1 MLYLWCLIFVP
12 KITYNTQTWKLD
24 FRVCWQGDM
33 VQKKLCFIHMSN
45 VLNLPW
51 KKLTDLPCQN
61 IASDIFQ
68 YERKTCHTLFFFCY
82 FSPKTHF
89 LRYSMYV
96 NGWPCT
102 IQFSRIQ
109 KFFQLV
115 QLLLKTS
122 SPNYSQTDKLSK
134 MGVKIVKRIF
144 KECWD
149 PHIGLL
155 QYHNTPIT
163 GVSYTPSQLLMS
175 QSSWSILLVNNS
187 ILKPSIPNNVKNEI
201 LLKNKK
207 INLITIKQQ
216 NHYHPSNQ

>member
-1 MLYLWCLIFVP
+1 MP
-12 KITYNTQTWKLD
+12 KYCQWH
-24 FRVCWQGDM
+24 FSV
-33 VQKKLCFIHMSN
+33 
-45 VLNLPW
+45 W
-51 KKLTDLPCQN
+51 KKNLSYIIIQN
-61 IASDIFQ
+61 LMKNAGQ
-68 YERKTCHTLFFFCY
+68 TCFFCY
-82 FSPKTHF
+82 FSPKTHLF
-89 LRYSMYV
+89 KTWYSMYV
-96 NGWPCT
+96 YGWPCT

-115 QLLLKTS
+115 QLLLKKS

-144 KECWD
+144 KDCRD

-175 QSSWSILLVNNS
+175 QSSWSILLVNNN

>member
-1 MLYLWCLIFVP
+1 MP
-12 KITYNTQTWKLD
+12 KYCQWH
-24 FRVCWQGDM
+24 FSV
-33 VQKKLCFIHMSN
+33 
-45 VLNLPW
+45 W
-51 KKLTDLPCQN
+51 KKNLSYIIIQN
-61 IASDIFQ
+61 LMKNAGQ
-68 YERKTCHTLFFFCY
+68 TCFFCY
-82 FSPKTHF
+82 FSPKTHLF
-89 LRYSMYV
+89 KTWYSMYV
-96 NGWPCT
+96 YGWPCT

-144 KECWD
+144 KDCRD

-155 QYHNTPIT
+155 QYHHTPIT